1 MIPNEPTGERLAL
14 FQTDAG
20 ITMAFGER
28 TYHIDADDPF
38 HNIAIKAMEQEDYVP
53 FYVEMARQEGLGE
66 QFRDALL
73 EEIRRL
79 EQESHSF

>member
-14 FQTDAG
+14 FKTDAG

-38 HNIAIKAMEQEDYVP
+38 HNIGIKAMEQEDYVP